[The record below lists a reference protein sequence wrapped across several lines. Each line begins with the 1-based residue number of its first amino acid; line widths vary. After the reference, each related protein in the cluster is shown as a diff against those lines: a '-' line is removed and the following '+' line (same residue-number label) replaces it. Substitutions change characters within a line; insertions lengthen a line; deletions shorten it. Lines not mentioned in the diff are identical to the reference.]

1 MSGVEDADLGS
12 VEPSDG
18 VDERELDPGLARL
31 QRVLGHAFR
40 DAELLRTALT
50 HRSAANESGA
60 THYERL
66 EFLGDAVLGLA
77 AAEWLFETLPDEPE
91 GRLARF
97 KSYVVSTRALAEWA
111 RELEL
116 GAVLVLGAGEERSGG
131 RDKQSLLADALEAVL
146 GAVYLDGGLPAVRE
160 VVRPW
165 LAVSVGR
172 GPQLAR
178 QEAKTVLQEALQ
190 SRGEP
195 LPEYRLVDEL
205 GPPHERTFRVE
216 CWMGER
222 LLGVGEGGTKK
233 AAERAAAEQAL
244 ETLDELARAA
254 QPDAALAA
262 LDSDELGAGE
272 ALAPTSQVGEVA
284 PDPEE
289 PAAPESNGAWE
300 PLR

>member
-1 MSGVEDADLGS
+1 MPGAEDDDVSSA
-12 VEPSDG
+12 EPPG
-18 VDERELDPGLARL
+18 GGDEPELEPGLARL

-40 DAELLRTALT
+40 DAGLLRTALT

-60 THYERL
+60 THYERV
-66 EFLGDAVLGLA
+66 EFLGDAVLGLV
-77 AAEWLFETLPDEPE
+77 AAEWLFEKLPEEPE

-116 GAVLVLGAGEERSGG
+116 GGVLVLGAGEERSGG

-165 LAVSVGR
+165 LAISIGR
-172 GPQLAR
+172 EPQLAR

-216 CWMGER
+216 CWVGEL

-233 AAERAAAEQAL
+233 AAERAAAEQAI
-244 ETLDELARAA
+244 ETLGEIARAA
-254 QPDAALAA
+254 QAETVLAA
-262 LDSDELGAGE
+262 PDELGG
-272 ALAPTSQVGEVA
+272 SVGEVA
-284 PDPEE
+284 PDRQEPEARE
-289 PAAPESNGAWE
+289 PNEEWE
-300 PLR
+300 PSR